1 MAKKSKKQFVYKHN
15 TTGKYLQMSYVGDGE
30 VYLDLVNEINKDCIL
45 DQESMDSW
53 PLQEI
58 IDCGDG
64 GAEVSNEWV
73 EFTTDDFTSQEVEV
87 KITVK

>member
-30 VYLDLVNEINKDCIL
+30 VYLDLVKEINKDCIL
-45 DQESMDSW
+45 DQESMDNW
-53 PLQEI
+53 PIEEI
-58 IDCGDG
+58 IQCGDG
-64 GAEVSNEWV
+64 GADVGGKWI
-73 EFTTDDFTSQEVEV
+73 DFESSDFVSQEIEI